1 MIERI
6 ANDHLAR
13 GNDRK
18 KPNLKEARRQCDAIA
33 GRDDPPMTFQA
44 FDDKGTDFTKAGVQH
59 GKLSDPEVQKWLITK
74 SKNGC
79 GIFVTISKCD
89 GKGRKRSNVRFGRAC
104 FVDLDGKPL
113 PTTWAI
119 KPDFIGQT
127 SKGKFHVYWF
137 IDPTDDLNAWSDCQA
152 RLASYYGGD
161 PRVIDP
167 PRVLRLVGFDHL
179 KGEPYRSH
187 IIHCENVPL
196 PFRRGLD
203 DIVAAHVCEYKSPAP
218 RENGGRSD
226 NTGSGEFDAPEDIE
240 RAREYLANVE
250 TPEEGQ
256 RNNVAYR
263 VACVLDDFGISSDES
278 FNLMTEIW
286 NPRLDLPLPDNEIRH
301 VCKSAPRYKVSAAG
315 SKSVANTA
323 DEFEDIAEPTK
334 TENFTDLRIHVE
346 RGTDITPKPINWL
359 WLNRFPVG
367 KMTLVAGF
375 LDQGKSQVML
385 KIAATISTGGD
396 WPDGS
401 GSVDE
406 GVVIIVS
413 SEDDAADT
421 LLPRFM
427 AAREK
432 RENILIVKSIVREK
446 RNGKN
451 TTRVFNVADDL
462 GQVSEVIRREAANGR
477 TVRMVGF
484 DPLNA
489 YFGGPL
495 KADSH
500 KNADMRALLTPI
512 AEWAARLK
520 IATVGIM
527 HFNKGGN
534 GHALY
539 RITDSLAISAS
550 ARAAWFCVED
560 QESGDHLFIQGKKNL
575 SKGVAGLTYSIAEPT
590 LAKAESVHLM
600 SYGATLRQ
608 RPPTKLWPLSVSES
622 RKRSTP
628 LCANLKH
635 F

>member
-1 MIERI
+1 
-6 ANDHLAR
+6 
-13 GNDRK
+13 
-18 KPNLKEARRQCDAIA
+18 
-33 GRDDPPMTFQA
+33 
-44 FDDKGTDFTKAGVQH
+44 
-59 GKLSDPEVQKWLITK
+59 
-74 SKNGC
+74 
-79 GIFVTISKCD
+79 
-89 GKGRKRSNVRFGRAC
+89 
-104 FVDLDGKPL
+104 
-113 PTTWAI
+113 
-119 KPDFIGQT
+119 
-127 SKGKFHVYWF
+127 
-137 IDPTDDLNAWSDCQA
+137 
-152 RLASYYGGD
+152 
-161 PRVIDP
+161 
-167 PRVLRLVGFDHL
+167 
-179 KGEPYRSH
+179 
-187 IIHCENVPL
+187 
-196 PFRRGLD
+196 
-203 DIVAAHVCEYKSPAP
+203 
-218 RENGGRSD
+218 
-226 NTGSGEFDAPEDIE
+226 
-240 RAREYLANVE
+240 
-250 TPEEGQ
+250 
-256 RNNVAYR
+256 
-263 VACVLDDFGISSDES
+263 
-278 FNLMTEIW
+278 
-286 NPRLDLPLPDNEIRH
+286 
-301 VCKSAPRYKVSAAG
+301 VSAAG

-375 LDQGKSQVML
+375 PDQGKSQVML